1 MTTRIF
7 VAGATGVLGRYT
19 LPLLLDAGFEVTGV
33 ARTVEK
39 QAWLERLGARSVLL
53 DAFDPGAV
61 RRAVEGSEVIIN
73 LTTAVPKP
81 GPGLLL
87 PWSWRAMD
95 RVRRQVSA
103 NLADAALAGGTVRRM
118 IQESF
123 APIYADGGDAWLD
136 EAAPVR
142 ALRYN
147 RSTLDA
153 ERQADRLTRAGRA
166 GVVVR
171 FGLLYGPD
179 DESTMQVIESVRR
192 GMFPLPGGPDGY
204 GSWVAHEDAARAVV
218 AALGVPAGT
227 YNVVE
232 DQPMRR
238 GELGAGLA
246 RLLSARPPRFLPTW
260 ASRLAGS
267 VARTLARSE
276 RISNRKLRS
285 ASDWAPR
292 YPTTLEGLAAILRAG
307 QGGAGGRARAPAAR
321 GVVTI
326 A

>member
-19 LPLLLDAGFEVTGV
+19 LPLLLDAGYEVTGV
-33 ARTVEK
+33 ARTANK

-53 DAFDPGAV
+53 DLFDPGAV
-61 RRAVEGSEVIIN
+61 RRAVEGADAIIN
-73 LTTAVPKP
+73 LATAVPKSS
-81 GPGLLL
+81 LAILL
-87 PWSWRAMD
+87 PWAWRGMD

-103 NLADAALAGGTVRRM
+103 NLADGALAGGTVGRM

-123 APIYADGGDAWLD
+123 APIYADGGSDWLD
-136 EAAPVR
+136 ESSPVR
-142 ALRYN
+142 PERYN

-153 ERQADRLTRAGRA
+153 ERQADRMSRSGRI

-171 FGLLYGPD
+171 FGMLYGPD
-179 DESTMQVIESVRR
+179 DEATAQVIRFVRR
-192 GMFPLPGGPDGY
+192 GMYPLPGLPDGY
-204 GSWVAHEDAARAVV
+204 ASWVAHEDAARAVV
-218 AALGVPAGT
+218 AALGVPSGV

-238 GELGAGLA
+238 RDLGEGLAGL
-246 RLLSARPPRFLPTW
+246 LGTRPPKFLPAWT
-260 ASRLAGS
+260 SRFAGS

-285 ASDWAPR
+285 LSDWAPR
-292 YPTTLEGLAAILRAG
+292 YPTTVDGLAAIVGR
-307 QGGAGGRARAPAAR
+307 GGGVPAAAAQR
-321 GVVTI
+321 RRRM
-326 A
+326 AS